1 MTIILSIDVGM
12 KNLAYCRF
20 SAHSTGSYCIYNW
33 GVINLCGDDE
43 KKCTCYNKKKEAH
56 HKTNQ
61 NKCQNS
67 YDN

>member
-43 KKCTCYNKKKEAH
+43 KK
-56 HKTNQ
+56 
-61 NKCQNS
+61 
-67 YDN
+67 